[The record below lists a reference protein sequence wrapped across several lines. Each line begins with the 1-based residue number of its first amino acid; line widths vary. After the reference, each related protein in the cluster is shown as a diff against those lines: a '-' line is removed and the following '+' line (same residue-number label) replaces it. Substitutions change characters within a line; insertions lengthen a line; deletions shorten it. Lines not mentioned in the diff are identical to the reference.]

1 MLKTLKDTA
10 YVFLSS
16 REAVNSWMKS
26 ALYMCIISYQKYKL
40 SNKSERTSAQK
51 TFQYTEMDSKLQ
63 IARKKIVPT
72 SNTLIK

>member
-1 MLKTLKDTA
+1 
-10 YVFLSS
+10 
-16 REAVNSWMKS
+16 
-26 ALYMCIISYQKYKL
+26 MCIISYQKYKL